1 MHSSHPHALDTHYDR
16 YLNPHFTMSRPVD
29 DLDTE
34 YAIMQ
39 AHMPRN
45 FRNYADYLDF
55 CHDPL
60 PIHTVHATKRYKERK
75 NDGMRP
81 VYAPGTHRSV
91 VITYLP
97 DTDAPSP
104 KKPQFIDRHASSN
117 RRTKT
122 KRNLKIAYPRGKAK
136 RKRAEEIQA
145 HHGARLQRN
154 IDAVKPKT

>member
-1 MHSSHPHALDTHYDR
+1 MRSSHPHALDTHYDR
-16 YLNPHFTMSRPVD
+16 YLNPHFTMRRPVD

-34 YAIMQ
+34 YAIIQ
-39 AHMPRN
+39 AYMPRN
-45 FRNYADYLDF
+45 FRHYADYLDF

-60 PIHTVHATKRYKERK
+60 PIHTLHATKRYKRK
-75 NDGMRP
+75 KKGRVRA
-81 VYAPGTHRSV
+81 VYVPGTHRSV
-91 VITYLP
+91 VVTYIP

-122 KRNLKIAYPRGKAK
+122 KKNLKIAYPHGKTK
-136 RKRAEEIQA
+136 QERAQAIQA
-145 HHGARLQRN
+145 HYGAHLQRN